1 MVIETTATAF
11 GSAAQDLLATQVAVL
26 KGRDPLTPVTVLVYS
41 NYMAVATRRGLA
53 ERPGGIANVS
63 FTTVRTL
70 ARMLGASRLTAVGS
84 RLAPAPLVTSA
95 IRAVLHETPGI
106 FEPVADHPATEQA
119 LTAAYR
125 ELRSVPDSELNAV
138 ADCSMRAADVIRVYQ
153 DARSRLSAG
162 WFDDG
167 DILVAAI
174 EELQENAHPE
184 LGPVIVHL
192 LPDLTAGQADFVRAL
207 ADRNP
212 LLINMGLTG
221 NEDADAPVIAS
232 YARAGINPPAPND
245 LESPRVA
252 RIISAS
258 DPDDEVRSAVRL
270 VMQWAQ
276 DGIRLGRIAV
286 LFGNADPYARLV
298 QAQLATA
305 GIAFTGAPVRSLGD
319 MLFGRTLRA
328 LLALLDKN
336 FRRQD
341 VMAVLT
347 DAPTLDD
354 GRPAPTRAWERLS
367 RDAGVVGGDDWAQR
381 LPLFAENKRQRA
393 EEAEADEDL
402 SQSAARRRAAERAES
417 LAAFVGRLHN
427 DLSKGDGAGTWAA
440 LVVWARDLLR
450 TYLGDEAHRQG
461 WPEAEQDAAS
471 RIEQILDQLVELD
484 AVGGPAPTFG
494 IFRQV
499 LDQELAAPARQV
511 GRLGAG
517 VFVGDLSLAPG
528 LTFDRLVV
536 LGMAEG
542 RFPSPHLEDSLLPD
556 SERAAAE
563 GHLQL
568 RAERVHGDHRNLLAA
583 LAGAQE
589 SILTWPRG
597 DLRKSNDQPA
607 SRWLLDSAAVLSGVL
622 GMRSEDLLRI
632 RNEPWFDNIASFA
645 DGLARTPVFSSAQEL
660 RLAAIARGDLSS
672 SMLTGDASLVTAL
685 DVIDQRASREFNRFD
700 GNLAAAVADLP
711 ELHRVSAT
719 QLQTW
724 ATCPRAYLFQYLL
737 GVKHIEEPERQLS
750 IDALDRGTLFHAI
763 MEHFIREVIA
773 SGHPMD
779 NWSETDR
786 DRLHEIALHHFE
798 RFRRE
803 GRTGRELLWRRDQS
817 AILAELDRTIDLD
830 NTRLARGLRPVAAE
844 RDFNLIEVPIS
855 GDRILHLRGSIDRID
870 QAQDR
875 SLEIIDYKTG
885 KHDDYKNLTEQN
897 PHDGGK
903 RLQLYIYALA
913 GRDQFPDAPS
923 ATAYYW
929 FTKTDR
935 LIGYPVTESVE
946 QEVSAAIRTIVDGI
960 EAGVF
965 PAHPSAKAPRWV
977 ECWYCAPDGLSS
989 TQLRSDW
996 ERKRDDP
1003 ALAPYADLCEP
1014 EAAE

>member
-1 MVIETTATAF
+1 MGITSTSIAYGPPALEV
-11 GSAAQDLLATQVAVL
+11 LARQVAEL
-26 KGRDPLTPVTVLVYS
+26 KDRDALSPVSVIVTS
-41 NYMAVATRRGLA
+41 NYMAVAARRRLA
-53 ERPGGIANVS
+53 QRPGGIANVS
-63 FTTVRTL
+63 FTTFRSL
-70 ARMLGASRLTAVGS
+70 AERLGSPSLRATGCQPASDSLITHAI
-84 RLAPAPLVTSA
+84 SA
-95 IRAVLHETPGI
+95 ALQESPGI
-106 FEPVADHPATEQA
+106 FEPVADHPSTKQSIA
-119 LTAAYR
+119 AAYR
-125 ELRSVPDSELNAV
+125 ELRAVPDSLISAIAE
-138 ADCSMRAADVIRVYQ
+138 CSRRASDLVQVCRE
-153 DARSRLSAG
+153 ARKRLSA
-162 WFDDG
+162 DYYDEE
-167 DILVAAI
+167 DLLVAAT
-174 EELQENAHPE
+174 EELRNNAHPE
-184 LGPVIVHL
+184 TGPVIVHL
-192 LPDLTAGQADFVRAL
+192 LPDVTATQAGFLQAL
-207 ADRNP
+207 AAREPVLVN
-212 LLINMGLTG
+212 IGVTG
-221 NEDADAPVIAS
+221 NPEADAPVIAA
-232 YARAGINPPAPND
+232 YARTAITTTIPGDI
-245 LESPRVA
+245 ESPRTS

-258 DPDDEVRSAVRL
+258 DPDDEARAAVRT

-276 DGIRLGRIAV
+276 DGVRLGRIAV
-286 LFGNADPYARLV
+286 LYGNAEPYARIV
-298 QAQLATA
+298 PAQLATA

-328 LLALLDKN
+328 LLALFDKN

-347 DAPTLDD
+347 DAPILDD

-402 SQSAARRRAAERAES
+402 SQAAARRRAAERAES

-440 LVVWARDLLR
+440 LVEWARDLLQ
-450 TYLGDEAHRQG
+450 TYLGDEAHREG

-471 RIEQILDQLVELD
+471 RVAQILDQLAELD
-484 AVGGPAPTFG
+484 ALGGPAPNVR
-494 IFRQV
+494 IFRHV
-499 LDQELAAPARQV
+499 LDQELAASGRQI
-511 GRLGAG
+511 GRLGTG
-517 VFVGDLSLAPG
+517 VLVGDLALAPG

-542 RFPSPHLEDSLLPD
+542 QFPSPHLEDSLLPD
-556 SERAAAE
+556 SERAAAK
-563 GHLQL
+563 GHLHL
-568 RAERVHGDHRNLLAA
+568 RAERVHNDHRNLLAA

-589 SILTWPRG
+589 SVLTWPRG
-597 DLRKSNDQPA
+597 DLRKSSDQPA
-607 SRWLLDSAAVLSGVL
+607 SRWLLDSAAVLSGVP
-622 GMRSEDLLRI
+622 GMRSKGLLRI
-632 RNEPWFDNIASFA
+632 RDEPWFDNIASFA
-645 DGLARTPVFSSAQEL
+645 DGLARTPVFTSDQEL
-660 RLAAIARGDLSS
+660 RLAAVARGELSS
-672 SMLTGDASLVTAL
+672 PVLTGDSTLATAL
-685 DVIDQRASREFNRFD
+685 DVIDQRASHDFTRFD
-700 GNLAAAVADLP
+700 GNLAAMTADLP
-711 ELHRVSAT
+711 ELQRVSAT

-737 GVKHIEEPERQLS
+737 GVRHIEEPERQLS

-763 MEHFIREVIA
+763 MEQFIREVIVG
-773 SGHPMD
+773 GHPMN

-786 DRLHEIALHHFE
+786 DQLHEIAHQQFE

-803 GRTGRELLWRRDQS
+803 GRTGREILWRRDQS
-817 AILAELDRTIDLD
+817 AILAELDRTINLD

-844 RDFNLIEVPIS
+844 RDFNLIEVPIA

-913 GRDQFPDAPS
+913 GRDGFPDAPS

-946 QEVSAAIRTIVDGI
+946 QEVSGAIHTIVNGI

-965 PAHPSAKAPRWV
+965 PARPSEKNQRWV
-977 ECWYCAPDGLSS
+977 ECWSCTPDGLSS
-989 TQLRSDW
+989 AQLRSDW

-1003 ALAPYADLCEP
+1003 SLAPYAYLCEP

>member
-1 MVIETTATAF
+1 MGLETTAIQYGNA
-11 GSAAQDLLATQVAVL
+11 SLELLAGQVAAL
-26 KGRDPLTPVTVLVYS
+26 KDSDPLDPVTVVVAS
-41 NYMAVATRRGLA
+41 NYTAVATRRALA
-53 ERPGGIANVS
+53 ARSGGVANAR
-63 FTTVRTL
+63 FTTLATL
-70 ARMLGASRLTAVGS
+70 TEMLAGDRLTAES
-84 RLAPAPLVTSA
+84 QRASTPLIAAA
-95 IRAVLHETPGI
+95 IRTVLQRAPGV
-106 FEPVADHPATEQA
+106 FEPVASHPATDRA
-119 LTAAYR
+119 LTSTYR
-125 ELRSVPDSELNAV
+125 ELRRVPEPGATAV
-138 ADCSMRAADVIRVYQ
+138 ARCSSRASDVIRVCREAH
-153 DARSRLSAG
+153 DLLAVG
-162 WFDDG
+162 WHDDE
-167 DILVAAI
+167 DLLIAATA
-174 EELQENAHPE
+174 ELQHDHHHE

-192 LPDLTAGQADFVRAL
+192 LTELTYRQAEFIHAL
-207 ADRNP
+207 AARGN
-212 LLINMGLTG
+212 LKVNVGLSG
-221 NEDADAPVIAS
+221 EEDADGAVLKT
-232 YARAGINPPAPND
+232 YARASIAVTVRDKLEPPF
-245 LESPRVA
+245 ST

-258 DPDDEVRSAVRL
+258 DPDEEVRAAVRN
-270 VMQWAQ
+270 VMQWTQ
-276 DGIRLGRIAV
+276 DGVRLGRIAV
-286 LFGNADPYARLV
+286 FYGNAEPYARIL

-319 MLFGRTLRA
+319 MLLGRTLRA
-328 LLALLDKN
+328 LLALPDKN
-336 FRRQD
+336 FRRPD

-347 DAPTLDD
+347 DAPILDD
-354 GRPAPTRAWERLS
+354 GRPATTRAWERLS

-381 LPLFAENKRQRA
+381 LPLFAENKRERA
-393 EEAEADEDL
+393 EKAAAEGKLPRAE
-402 SQSAARRRAAERAES
+402 SQRRAAEHAER
-417 LAAFVGRLHN
+417 LAAFVRRLRY
-427 DLSKGDGAGTWAA
+427 DLSQGNEARTWGA
-440 LVVWARDLLR
+440 LVELTTVLLR
-450 TYLGDEAHRQG
+450 AYLGDESHREG
-461 WPEAEQDAAS
+461 WPDAEQDAAS
-471 RIEQILDQLVELD
+471 RVEHILDQLAELD
-484 AVGGPAPTFG
+484 ALGGPTPTVRT
-494 IFRQV
+494 FRQV
-499 LDQELAAPARQV
+499 LDQELAAPARQI

-517 VFVGDLSLAPG
+517 VLVGDLALAPG

-568 RAERVHGDHRNLLAA
+568 RAERVHDDHRHLLAA

-589 SILTWPRG
+589 SVLTWPRG
-597 DLRKSNDQPA
+597 DLRKSTDQPA
-607 SRWLLDSAAVLSGVL
+607 SRWLLDSAAVLSGVPRI
-622 GMRSEDLLRI
+622 RSKDLLRI
-632 RNEPWFDNIASFA
+632 RNEPWFDSIASFA
-645 DGLARTPVFSSAQEL
+645 DGLARTPVFNTDQEL

-672 SMLTGDASLVTAL
+672 SLLTGDASLVTAL
-685 DVIDQRASREFNRFD
+685 DVIDQRASREFTRFD
-700 GNLAAAVADLP
+700 GNLAAMTADLP
-711 ELHRVSAT
+711 ELQRVSAT

-737 GVKHIEEPERQLS
+737 GVRHIEEPELQLS

-763 MEHFIREVIA
+763 MEHFIREAIA

-786 DRLHEIALHHFE
+786 DRLHEIAHQQFE

-870 QAQDR
+870 QAHDR

-885 KHDDYKNLTEQN
+885 KHDDYKNLTEHN

-913 GRDQFPDAPS
+913 GRDRFPDAPS

-935 LIGYPVTESVE
+935 LIGYQVTESVE
-946 QEVSAAIRTIVDGI
+946 QEVSAAIHTIVDGI
-960 EAGVF
+960 EAGMF
-965 PAHPSAKAPRWV
+965 PAHPSEKAPRWV
-977 ECWYCAPDGLSS
+977 ECWSCAPDGLSS

-1003 ALAPYADLCEP
+1003 SLAPYADLCEP

>member
-1 MVIETTATAF
+1 LGTARLLRA
-11 GSAAQDLLATQVAVL
+11 GLRRASASL
-26 KGRDPLTPVTVLVYS
+26 
-41 NYMAVATRRGLA
+41 
-53 ERPGGIANVS
+53 I
-63 FTTVRTL
+63 
-70 ARMLGASRLTAVGS
+70 
-84 RLAPAPLVTSA
+84 TSA
-95 IRAVLHETPGI
+95 LRAVLHEAPGI
-106 FEPVADHPATEQA
+106 FEPVADHPATERA

-125 ELRSVPDSELNAV
+125 DLQTVPDAQLTAV
-138 ADCSMRAADVIRVYQ
+138 AACSARAADVVRICQ
-153 DARSRLSAG
+153 EARARLSVG
-162 WFDDG
+162 WFDD
-167 DILVAAI
+167 DDLLLAATK
-174 EELQENAHPE
+174 ELQQEPHPAI
-184 LGPVIVHL
+184 GPVVVHL
-192 LPDLTAGQADFVRAL
+192 LPKLTTNQAGFLRAL
-207 ADRNP
+207 AVRERVLVN
-212 LLINMGLTG
+212 IGVTG
-221 NEDADAPVIAS
+221 NSDADAPVIAA
-232 YARAGINPPAPND
+232 YARTGITTSVSD
-245 LESPRVA
+245 ELESPSA
-252 RIISAS
+252 SHIISAS
-258 DPDDEVRSAVRL
+258 DPDDEVRAAVRT

-276 DGIRLGRIAV
+276 DGVRLGRVAV
-286 LFGNADPYARLV
+286 LYGNAEPYARIV
-298 QAQLATA
+298 QAQLSTA
-305 GIAFTGAPVRSLGD
+305 GIAFTGVPVRSLGD

-328 LLALLDKN
+328 LLALPDKN
-336 FRRQD
+336 FRRPD

-347 DAPTLDD
+347 AAPILDH
-354 GRPAPTRAWERLS
+354 GRLAPTRAWERLS

-381 LPLFAENKRQRA
+381 LPVFAENKRQRA
-393 EEAEADEDL
+393 EEAEAEGDL
-402 SQSAARRRAAERAES
+402 LQAAARRRAAERAES
-417 LAAFVGRLHN
+417 LAAFVGRLHS
-427 DLSKGDGAGTWAA
+427 DLSKGDDAVAWAA
-440 LVVWARDLLR
+440 LVAWVRGLLR
-450 TYLGDEAHRQG
+450 TYLGEAAHREG

-471 RIEQILDQLVELD
+471 RVEQILDQLAELE
-484 AVGGPAPTFG
+484 ALGGPAPTVRT
-494 IFRQV
+494 FRQV
-499 LDQELAAPARQV
+499 LDQELSAPARQI

-517 VFVGDLSLAPG
+517 VLVGDLSLAPG

-568 RAERVHGDHRNLLAA
+568 RAERVHDDHRNLLAA

-589 SILTWPRG
+589 SVLTWPRG
-597 DLRKSNDQPA
+597 DLRKSTDQPA
-607 SRWLLDSAAVLSGVL
+607 SRWLLDSAAVLSGVP
-622 GMRSEDLLRI
+622 GIRSKDLLRI
-632 RNEPWFDNIASFA
+632 RNQPWFNNLASLA
-645 DGLARTPVFSSAQEL
+645 DGLARTPVFTSTQEL
-660 RLAAIARGDLSS
+660 RLAAVARGELSS
-672 SMLTGDASLVTAL
+672 PVLTGDSTLATAL
-685 DVIDQRASREFNRFD
+685 EIIDQRASHDFTRFD
-700 GNLAAAVADLP
+700 GNLAAAVAELP
-711 ELHRVSAT
+711 EMQRVSAT

-737 GVKHIEEPERQLS
+737 GVKHLEEPEQQLS

-786 DRLHEIALHHFE
+786 DRLHEIAHQQFE

-870 QAQDR
+870 QAQDQ

-913 GRDQFPDAPS
+913 GRDRFPDAPS

-935 LIGYPVTESVE
+935 LIGYQVTESVE
-946 QEVSAAIRTIVDGI
+946 QEVSAAIHTIVDGI
-960 EAGVF
+960 EAGMF
-965 PAHPSAKAPRWV
+965 PAHPSEKAPRWV
-977 ECWYCAPDGLSS
+977 ECWSCAPDGLSS

-996 ERKRDDP
+996 QRKRDDP
-1003 ALAPYADLCEP
+1003 SLAPYADLCEP

>member
-1 MVIETTATAF
+1 MEIESGTTAYGAP
-11 GSAAQDLLATQVAVL
+11 GLELLANQFSQL
-26 KGRDPLTPVTVLVYS
+26 KGTDSLAPVTVIVAS
-41 NYMAVATRRGLA
+41 NYMAVETRRALA
-53 ERPGGIANVS
+53 GQPGGIANVN
-63 FTTVRTL
+63 FTTLKTL
-70 ARMLGASRLTAVGS
+70 AEELGTARLRRAGLRPASRPMIA
-84 RLAPAPLVTSA
+84 SA
-95 IRAVLHETPGI
+95 IRAVLHAAPGI
-106 FEPVADHPATEQA
+106 FEPVACHPATEQA
-119 LTAAYR
+119 LTTAYR
-125 ELRSVPDSELNAV
+125 EIRTVPDSKVAAV
-138 ADCSMRAADVIRVYQ
+138 ADCSTRAADVVRICLEAHV
-153 DARSRLSAG
+153 RLSAG
-162 WFDDG
+162 WFDD
-167 DILVAAI
+167 DALFVAAT
-174 EELQENAHPE
+174 EELQQEPHPAI
-184 LGPVIVHL
+184 GPVIVHL
-192 LPDLTAGQADFVRAL
+192 LPNLTTTQAGFLRAL
-207 ADRNP
+207 ATGERVLVN
-212 LLINMGLTG
+212 IGVTG
-221 NEDADAPVIAS
+221 NPNADAPVIAA
-232 YARAGINPPAPND
+232 YARTDITSTVPDD
-245 LESPRVA
+245 LEPPSA
-252 RIISAS
+252 SHIISAS
-258 DPDDEVRSAVRL
+258 DPDDEVRAAVRT

-276 DGIRLGRIAV
+276 DGVRLGRIAV
-286 LFGNADPYARLV
+286 LYGNAEPYARIV
-298 QAQLATA
+298 QAQFATA
-305 GIAFTGAPVRSLGD
+305 GIAFTGTPVRSLGD

-328 LLALLDKN
+328 LLALPDKN
-336 FRRQD
+336 FRRPD

-347 DAPTLDD
+347 AAPILDD
-354 GRPAPTRAWERLS
+354 GQPASSRAWERLS
-367 RDAGVVGGDDWAQR
+367 RDAGVVGGDDWSQR
-381 LPLFAENKRQRA
+381 LPVFAENKRQRA
-393 EEAEADEDL
+393 EEAEAEGDL
-402 SQSAARRRAAERAES
+402 SQAAARRRAAERAES

-427 DLSKGDGAGTWAA
+427 DLSKGDEAGTWPA
-440 LVVWARDLLR
+440 LVEWARDLLR
-450 TYLGDEAHRQG
+450 TCLGDEAHREG
-461 WPEAEQDAAS
+461 WPEAERAAAS
-471 RIEQILDQLVELD
+471 RVEQILDRLAELD
-484 AVGGPAPTFG
+484 ALGGPTPSVRT
-494 IFRQV
+494 FRQV
-499 LDQELAAPARQV
+499 LDQELAAPARQI

-517 VFVGDLSLAPG
+517 VLVGDLALAPG

-536 LGMAEG
+536 LGMAEE

-568 RAERVHGDHRNLLAA
+568 RAERVHDDHRNLLAA

-589 SILTWPRG
+589 SVLTWPRG
-597 DLRKSNDQPA
+597 DLRKSTDQPA
-607 SRWLLDSAAVLSGVL
+607 SRWLLDSAAVLSGVP
-622 GMRSEDLLRI
+622 GIRSKDLLRI
-632 RNEPWFDNIASFA
+632 RNQPWFNNLASFA
-645 DGLARTPVFSSAQEL
+645 DGLARTPVFTSTQEL
-660 RLAAIARGDLSS
+660 RLAAVARGELRSPV
-672 SMLTGDASLVTAL
+672 LTGDSTLATAL
-685 DVIDQRASREFNRFD
+685 EIIDQRASHDFNRFD
-700 GNLAAAVADLP
+700 GNLAAAVAELP
-711 ELHRVSAT
+711 EMQRVSAT

-737 GVKHIEEPERQLS
+737 GVRHLEEPERQLS

-786 DRLHEIALHHFE
+786 DRLHEIAHQQFE

-885 KHDDYKNLTEQN
+885 KHDDYKNLTEHN

-913 GRDQFPDAPS
+913 GRDRFPDAPS

-935 LIGYPVTESVE
+935 LIGYQVTESVE

-965 PAHPSAKAPRWV
+965 PAHPSEKAPRWV
-977 ECWYCAPDGLSS
+977 ECWSCAPDGLSS

-1003 ALAPYADLCEP
+1003 SLAPYADLCEP